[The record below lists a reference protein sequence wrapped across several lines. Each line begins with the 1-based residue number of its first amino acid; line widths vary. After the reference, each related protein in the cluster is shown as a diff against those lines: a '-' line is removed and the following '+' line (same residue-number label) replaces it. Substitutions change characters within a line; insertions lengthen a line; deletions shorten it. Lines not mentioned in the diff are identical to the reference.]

1 MDSATA
7 SPRLGPTQVFGEACE
22 LPQPAGLHCLAQSDV
37 CTIKSLDIPVASA
50 PLLMPPFEAPG
61 LGAALHHRSAIT
73 QAQHILAAAGLYSGA
88 VAHWEVLGRQVI
100 DLHAARCAFDAVGY
114 ETAGA
119 ASRLQSFLVR
129 LIVQSLT
136 GKYRAQFVFGSGV
149 TESEKQSPRI
159 LEGLV
164 AQFVGAVAHLG
175 GLAVAMNEL
184 LADAI
189 PSDIAVPLEKDP
201 KTLIQELFQA
211 RRWPRPTYRIVGVT
225 GPENLQTFE
234 ARVQDSTGN
243 SGSGHGP
250 TKRSAE
256 QNAARQFLEEHHP
269 RVAVDASTRLR
280 LHPDIRRRAG
290 SLATLPNVREARG
303 LTEELGLP
311 SWATPLSAL
320 AFIHPSCERIPSG
333 SMGKDYR
340 LLAFLGSQIVGWG
353 IRDHCI
359 RMIDG
364 EELDG
369 SGGLSPVALSALSR
383 DGLLESCQPLFER
396 GLHRV
401 NRMSTKESPVIFIE
415 MLQAFMAVLFLAKEG
430 DVSSFADLVEGVGQ
444 MQAHLSSV
452 KKRIKPRDQTF
463 ARKTML
469 QERLQSVG
477 IQLSFQSQYMTDR
490 DTCSIRPVLRMQ
502 SPYLP
507 QAMNVRGSIA
517 SSPTHHSLPL
527 IQHEEVLAQRVSA
540 MYDDTLGI
548 PSEAGLGPG
557 SLNSSPIVQRWLLD
571 HMLKL
576 AEHALTMPTNKQV
589 VRLLAVQPL
598 GLRHLMGKDFPSLLD
613 WLRKMTVLVSLIDH
627 KATLLRYYALA
638 GQGSGRATS
647 NAALLE
653 CLDDVSQWLRQA
665 DPLSDHGVAQKDTVF
680 RSVIDH
686 AIAHRIASG
695 APARLGLADLVD
707 QCRLLFRRDIQVTTQ
722 SAPDTTI
729 LEKTGA
735 HLAILNLLF
744 EALGECGQDNAVVRL
759 AVEGGCLR
767 VEANLSAPSELLER
781 VAARPLWKALKDLLA
796 VREVKAIDGLTFL
809 VTSVITDPVDALAL
823 ESWWTV
829 HSGGA
834 LNAAADGVVAT
845 LLHDM
850 KNELL
855 AYFSAAAQACQSEVL
870 SERYRLA
877 ASASRHV
884 ERAGVQLGMVRSL
897 LASSVPLDTQR
908 IDLASFF
915 RRVNAETLEWMPVGV
930 HFAASPVRQASY
942 VVSNEEALRSVIV
955 NLIRNAVEAMK
966 DGVGHVGLDYLLD
979 DKQQVLEIEVTDD
992 GPGFSAAQLQALNE
1006 GMPVESSKRHG
1017 SGIGLLT
1024 VLLLAQEL
1032 GGKVEFRVAVH
1043 GGSRVLL
1050 SIPINEPEEL
1060 EPPSLPMDLRSDQ
1073 EVNVT

>member
-1 MDSATA
+1 MYDEVSRC
-7 SPRLGPTQVFGEACE
+7 S
-22 LPQPAGLHCLAQSDV
+22 
-37 CTIKSLDIPVASA
+37 VASA
-50 PLLMPPFEAPG
+50 SLLMLPFEAPG
-61 LGAALHHRSAIT
+61 LGAALHHRSAIA
-73 QAQHILAAAGLYSGA
+73 QAQHILAAAGLYSGT
-88 VAHWEVLGRQVI
+88 VAHWEDLGRQVI

-119 ASRLQSFLVR
+119 ASRLQSFLAR
-129 LIVQSLT
+129 SIVQSLA
-136 GKYRAQFVFGSGV
+136 GKYRGQFVFGSVV

-175 GLAVAMNEL
+175 GLSMAMNEL
-184 LADAI
+184 LSDAL
-189 PSDIAVPLEKDP
+189 PSDVEVPLEKDP

-211 RRWPRPTYRIVGVT
+211 YKWPLPTYTIVGVT

-234 ARVQDSTGN
+234 ARVQDRSGN

-250 TKRSAE
+250 TKRTAE
-256 QNAARQFLEEHHP
+256 QNAARQFLAQHHP
-269 RVAVDASTRLR
+269 RVAVDATTRLR
-280 LHPDIRRRAG
+280 LHPDIGRRAA
-290 SLATLPNVREARG
+290 SLASLPNFREALG
-303 LTEELGLP
+303 LTEQLGLP

-320 AFIHPSCERIPSG
+320 AFIHPSCERIPSS

-369 SGGLSPVALSALSR
+369 SGGLTAVALSVLSR
-383 DGLLESCQPLFER
+383 DGILESCQPIFER
-396 GLHRV
+396 GLHRM
-401 NRMSTKESPVIFIE
+401 NRGSTKESPAIFME
-415 MLQAFMAVLFLAKEG
+415 MVQAFMAVLFLAREG
-430 DVSSFADLVEGVGQ
+430 DISSFADLVEGVGR

-477 IQLSFQSQYMTDR
+477 IQLRFQSQYTTDQG
-490 DTCSIRPVLRMQ
+490 TCSICPVLRMQ

-507 QAMNVRGSIA
+507 QAMNVRGSMA
-517 SSPTHHSLPL
+517 TSAVHESLPL
-527 IQHEEVLAQRVSA
+527 TQHEEVLAQRVSA
-540 MYDDTLGI
+540 MYDCAVGI
-548 PSEAGLGPG
+548 PSKSGREPG
-557 SLNSSPIVQRWLLD
+557 RPTPSPAVQRWLLD
-571 HMLKL
+571 HMLQL
-576 AEHALTMPTNKQV
+576 AEHALTMPANKQV
-589 VRLLAVQPL
+589 ARLLAVQPL
-598 GLRHLMGKDFPSLLD
+598 GLRHLVGKDFPSLLD
-613 WLRKMTVLVSLIDH
+613 WLRKTTRLVSLIAH

-653 CLDDVSQWLRQA
+653 CLDDVSHWLRQA
-665 DPLSDHGVAQKDTVF
+665 DPLSGHGVAQTDTVF
-680 RSVIDH
+680 RSVIDQ

-695 APARLGLADLVD
+695 APAHLGLADLID
-707 QCRLLFRRDIQVTTQ
+707 QCRLLFRREVQVPTQ
-722 SAPDTTI
+722 SSPDTTL

-735 HLAILNLLF
+735 HLAIFNLLF
-744 EALGECGQDNAVVRL
+744 EALRECGQDDAVVRV

-767 VEANLSAPSELLER
+767 VEAGLSAPSELLER
-781 VAARPLWKALKDLLA
+781 VAARPLWKALNDLLA
-796 VREVKAIDGLTFL
+796 VRDVKAIDGHFTFL

-834 LNAAADGVVAT
+834 LNAAADGVIAT

-855 AYFSAAAQACQSEVL
+855 AYFSAAAQARQSEVL

-884 ERAGVQLGMVRSL
+884 ERADVQLGMVRSL
-897 LASSVPLDTQR
+897 LASSETRDTQR
-908 IDLASFF
+908 IDLAAFF

-930 HFAASPVRQASY
+930 HFAASPVRQTSH

-966 DGVGHVGLDYLLD
+966 DGVGQVGLDYLLD

-1006 GMPVESSKRHG
+1006 GMPVESSKRTG

-1032 GGKVEFRVAVH
+1032 GGKVEFRVAVR

-1050 SIPINEPEEL
+1050 RIPINEPEEL
-1060 EPPSLPMDLRSDQ
+1060 EPPSLLMDLRSEQ